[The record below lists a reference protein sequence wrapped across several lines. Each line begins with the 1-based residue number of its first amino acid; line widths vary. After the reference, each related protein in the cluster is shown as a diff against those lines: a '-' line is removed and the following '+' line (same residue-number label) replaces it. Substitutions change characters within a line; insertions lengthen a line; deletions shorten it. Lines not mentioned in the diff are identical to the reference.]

1 MHEIERHRI
10 ILGEVAERPVVTVA
24 QLVELTGASEATIRR
39 DINALHGEGR
49 LHRVRGGAERS
60 GGRGGP
66 AGLLTPAFE
75 ATRQQNLPA
84 KRAIARAA
92 ADLIGTGESIIVNGG
107 TTTYCLGPH
116 LAGRDLEV
124 LTNSL
129 DLALYLLGH
138 GTCRVVLPGGDIHR
152 EQRMVVSPYTS
163 DTVIEHFY
171 ATKFLLGAHAIRRQ
185 GLIEGDPM
193 LIKAEQKMLKQAEEV
208 IALVDGSKFQPRG
221 SLILCP
227 LSGLD
232 RVITDSSAPVE
243 ACDMLREAGV
253 TVDVVQVKAED
264 EAAHLVA

>member
-10 ILGEVAERPVVTVA
+10 ILGEVADRPVVTVA

-39 DINALHGEGR
+39 DIGTLHLEGR
-49 LHRVRGGAERS
+49 LRRVRGGAESLASATS
-60 GGRGGP
+60 GWRQQ
-66 AGLLTPAFE
+66 LQTPAFE
-75 ATRQQNLPA
+75 ATRLQNLAA
-84 KRAIARAA
+84 KQAIARRAA
-92 ADLIGTGESIIVNGG
+92 ELLVEGESVIVNGG
-107 TTTYCLGPH
+107 TTTFCLGPYIANRG
-116 LAGRDLEV
+116 LQV

-129 DLALYLLGH
+129 DLALYLMTN

-171 ATKFLLGAHAIRRQ
+171 AAKYFLGAHAIRRQ

-232 RVITDSSAPVE
+232 RVITDSSAPRE

-253 TVDVVQVKAED
+253 SVDVVEIRAE
-264 EAAHLVA
+264 ENAAH